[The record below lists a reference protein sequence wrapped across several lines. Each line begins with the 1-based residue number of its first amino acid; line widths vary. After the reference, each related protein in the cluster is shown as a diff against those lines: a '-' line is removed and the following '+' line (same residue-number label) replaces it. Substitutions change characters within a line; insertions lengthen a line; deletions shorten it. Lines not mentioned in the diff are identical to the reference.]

1 MVTSITK
8 PNPAALNIIITHHLL
23 PEQLHFPFWYI
34 LGGGSPTTNQ
44 RFCHI
49 PYH

>member
-23 PEQLHFPFWYI
+23 PEQLHFPFWLI
-34 LGGGSPTTNQ
+34 SWGVDPP
-44 RFCHI
+44 R
-49 PYH
+49 